1 LINIGI
7 FCSRKYKPRE
17 DAAKDICFGD
27 FGFQQAS
34 ANYWGVWGSYKRKK
48 WYTELPEIVF
58 WNLRGDLSFPARH
71 SNGVTMVN
79 GYSNDSLAA
88 LLERDVVP
96 LLEHLVRLVHPD
108 HVVKSAVSGELYEN
122 LLVYN

>member
-1 LINIGI
+1 M
-7 FCSRKYKPRE
+7 
-17 DAAKDICFGD
+17 
-27 FGFQQAS
+27 
-34 ANYWGVWGSYKRKK
+34 WGSYKRKK
-48 WYTELPEIVF
+48 GYTELPELVF
-58 WNLRGDLSFPARH
+58 WNLRGDLSFPGRH